1 MKAMPKKDLI
11 AIMSRFFLDETIF
24 KEQVVD
30 IFNEFGDDYYYVDG
44 VIELSRA
51 NNNKRAELMGKI
63 AD

>member
-11 AIMSRFFLDETIF
+11 AIMSRLFLDETIF
-24 KEQVVD
+24 KEQVVY
-30 IFNEFGDDYYYVDG
+30 IFNEFGDDYCYVDG